1 MIKLL
6 LNLRVSRHQKRRF
19 SAGPWLTIVSM
30 QQLHWASSRKGGGTN
45 GRCYKSLFYKCTLL
59 LSAYFLTIQT
69 YKRMCLITQ
78 VYGTSNQ
85 TVRKEQQPSLRSLR
99 FVLYWYFVYCDSCYG
114 QHCSC
119 HTNQMGYITLIAQ
132 LAAPLDSIGLYCHKS
147 LATRLY

>member
-6 LNLRVSRHQKRRF
+6 LTLRVSRHQKRRF
-19 SAGPWLTIVSM
+19 SRTVPNDRIHAARGLG
-30 QQLHWASSRKGGGTN
+30 KGGSTN

-132 LAAPLDSIGLYCHKS
+132 LAAPLDSVGLYCHKS